1 MGWTD
6 ALLAGAIVIG
16 AIYLLYR
23 SLWKKQG
30 YCPGCD
36 SHTCGVGRKDEQLA
50 WSREEKGQA
59 D

>member
-1 MGWTD
+1 MSWTD
-6 ALLAGAIVIG
+6 ALLAGAIVLG
-16 AIYLLYR
+16 AAYLIYR

-36 SHTCGVGRKDEQLA
+36 AHTCGVGRKDHQHALRRNEN
-50 WSREEKGQA
+50 GQN

>member
-1 MGWTD
+1 MSWTD
-6 ALLAGAIVIG
+6 ALLAGAIVLG
-16 AIYLLYR
+16 AAYLIYR

-36 SHTCGVGRKDEQLA
+36 AHTCDLGRKDHQRTFRRNEN
-50 WSREEKGQA
+50 GPT